1 MLSLYL
7 ETQLCVVIFNYTLI
21 PGHMTI
27 WQPNMLYAHALRKT
41 KWSVIKPKKMWIWN
55 IFPTLHLKTV
65 SFMCHICYED
75 FLLPM
80 SNSRACYSRKT
91 YKYYFSAPMKTSSV
105 MILKLSEE
113 QRPEFPGPHPVISTE
128 YRPFTMD
135 VGSAWFSLSLFE
147 KVYHKDKFLS
157 VVRTWETEKLYC
169 FSILFCFVSDSFWL
183 KILCLKVPSVRW
195 SWWSLREV

>member
-1 MLSLYL
+1 MLSVCL

-27 WQPNMLYAHALRKT
+27 WKPNMLYPHALRKT

-80 SNSRACYSRKT
+80 SNSRVCYIRKT
-91 YKYYFSAPMKTSSV
+91 YKNYFSAPMKTSSV
-105 MILKLSEE
+105 LTLKLSEE

-128 YRPFTMD
+128 YRALTMD
-135 VGSAWFSLSLFE
+135 FGLSF
-147 KVYHKDKFLS
+147 VFL
-157 VVRTWETEKLYC
+157 VL
-169 FSILFCFVSDSFWL
+169 ILKGNS
-183 KILCLKVPSVRW
+183 
-195 SWWSLREV
+195 

>member
-1 MLSLYL
+1 MLQQEDIQILPL
-7 ETQLCVVIFNYTLI
+7 CTHENQLC
-21 PGHMTI
+21 PD
-27 WQPNMLYAHALRKT
+27 PAALRGAQT
-41 KWSVIKPKKMWIWN
+41 WI
-55 IFPTLHLKTV
+55 P
-65 SFMCHICYED
+65 
-75 FLLPM
+75 
-80 SNSRACYSRKT
+80 R
-91 YKYYFSAPMKTSSV
+91 SS
-105 MILKLSEE
+105 
-113 QRPEFPGPHPVISTE
+113 HWVISTE

-195 SWWSLREV
+195 SWWSLRGGIVQPRRSMILYCAASDSLSVTTGWPGFARLQRRSWNGGH